1 MFSGGIEKQR
11 RTVMALRRGLTS
23 PVPDDMNSVKP
34 GPDKILRSDSKQVY
48 FFLNANPFSRNVS
61 FLYPLKTSEYQ
72 MLLTLSTSSRPA
84 VFKAYFLI
92 KLQAAG
98 IIY

>member
-1 MFSGGIEKQR
+1 MFLGGIEKQR

-48 FFLNANPFSRNVS
+48 FFLNANPF
-61 FLYPLKTSEYQ
+61 
-72 MLLTLSTSSRPA
+72 
-84 VFKAYFLI
+84 
-92 KLQAAG
+92 
-98 IIY
+98 